1 VGKTF
6 GELNLTQSSRE
17 LRDATAFPL
26 FKKIP
31 LFSLS
36 SQKASPPSRQNK
48 IKVSRRV
55 GAAQVDRYF
64 PPTRRYARLHDIMA
78 KPAGW

>member
-26 FKKIP
+26 FLK
-31 LFSLS
+31 FRFF
-36 SQKASPPSRQNK
+36 PSHHKRLPRQVANK